1 MPSRQGQTRTVLIAT
16 LGLWLASV
24 LAFALA
30 LLIPS
35 SQPLPRW
42 IYGWLT
48 LLPVTGIP
56 LSYVVY
62 RWATRWK
69 DHSVLQRWWR
79 LSALLVGVALL
90 QATVDH
96 LLFIQF
102 EAWFGHRSSVT
113 PYALIPGIAFNFIIY
128 IWLFGLYAAVIEL
141 LAATARANRNGR
153 AAAEARAE
161 ARDAQLELLRR
172 QLNPHFLFN
181 TLNNLSSLVVSGRTQ
196 EADEMIGHLARFL
209 RRSLDQG
216 GSDTTFLANEI
227 AFMRT
232 YIEIEAV
239 RFPNRLTLEVD
250 CPPRLLRAMA
260 PSLLMQ
266 PLIEGA
272 VRCIAAPSQGQA
284 ILYLSARD
292 DGAKLIIILSGRK
305 PCEPGDTCE
314 ILDEIAGGVATVR
327 ARLDLLFNDASIG
340 LSQGD
345 EGGFDVE
352 LSLPLV
358 FDQGAVE

>member
-1 MPSRQGQTRTVLIAT
+1 MPSGPGQTRTVLTAT
-16 LGLWLASV
+16 LALWLAST
-24 LAFALA
+24 LAFGLG

-35 SQPLPRW
+35 TEPLPGW
-42 IYGWLT
+42 IYGWLV
-48 LLPVTGIP
+48 LLPMTGIP
-56 LSYVVY
+56 LSYVIYRYSAHWIDLPVWR
-62 RWATRWK
+62 RWA
-69 DHSVLQRWWR
+69 R
-79 LSALLVGVALL
+79 LSALLVMVALL
-90 QATVDH
+90 QATIDH
-96 LLFIQF
+96 LLFMQ
-102 EAWFGHRSSVT
+102 AQSWFGQRSVIT
-113 PYALIPGIAFNFIIY
+113 PYGLFQGIAFNFIIY
-128 IWLFGLYAAVIEL
+128 IWLFGLYAAVVEL

-161 ARDAQLELLRR
+161 ARDAQLELLRG

-181 TLNNLSSLVVSGRTQ
+181 TLNNLSSLVLSGRTG

-216 GSDTTFLANEI
+216 GQDATILANEI

-250 CPPRLLRAMA
+250 CPPGLLKAMT
-260 PSLLMQ
+260 PSLLLQ

-272 VRCIAAPSQGQA
+272 VRCIAGPSHGQA
-284 ILYLSARD
+284 VLYLSARD
-292 DGAKLIIILSGRK
+292 DGSNLIIVLSGRK

-314 ILDEIAGGVATVR
+314 ILDEIAQGVATVR
-327 ARLDLLFNDASIG
+327 ARLGLLFKDARIG
-340 LSQGD
+340 LGHGE

-352 LSLPLV
+352 LSLPLE
-358 FDQGAVE
+358 FDWDALE

>member
-1 MPSRQGQTRTVLIAT
+1 MPSGPGQTRTVLIAT
-16 LGLWLASV
+16 LALWLASA

-35 SQPLPRW
+35 DEPLPGW
-42 IYGWLT
+42 IYGWLA
-48 LLPVTGIP
+48 LVPVTGIP

-62 RWATRWK
+62 RYATGLKDDTVWRRWSRV
-69 DHSVLQRWWR
+69 SVL
-79 LSALLVGVALL
+79 LVVVALL

-96 LLFIQF
+96 LVFLQF
-102 EAWFGHRSSVT
+102 EAWFGQRSAIT
-113 PYALIPGIAFNFIIY
+113 PHGLFQGIAFNFIIY

-141 LAATARANRNGR
+141 LAATARANRSSQ
-153 AAAEARAE
+153 AAADARAE
-161 ARDAQLELLRR
+161 ARDAQLELLRG

-181 TLNNLSSLVVSGRTQ
+181 TLNNLSSLVVSGRTR

-216 GSDTTFLANEI
+216 GQDTTILANEI

-239 RFPNRLTLEVD
+239 RFPNRLALEVD
-250 CPPRLLRAMA
+250 CPPGLLQALT
-260 PSLLMQ
+260 PSLLLQ

-272 VRCIAAPSQGQA
+272 VRCIAAPSLGQA
-284 ILYLSARD
+284 VLYLSVRE
-292 DGAKLIIILSGRK
+292 DGANLIVVLSGRK
-305 PCEPGDTCE
+305 PCEPGGACE
-314 ILDEIAGGVATVR
+314 ILEEIAEGVATVR
-327 ARLDLLFNDASIG
+327 GRLDLLFEDAGIA

-345 EGGFDVE
+345 EGGFDVA
-352 LSLPLV
+352 LSMPLE
-358 FDQGAVE
+358 FEQGAPE